1 MGKTKEAK
9 TTQLALQLRLFQVQ
23 DLRVPEGRLPLAL
36 SLCPAQSLTSGDGL
50 EPVQRPRAAGPHN
63 RSGASGRRTGL
74 VLKAMSASKKPIMT
88 LSCAACFPALPE
100 DFACSFVGQS
110 LPGLLATA
118 VLGSTRLH
126 AQEWQQEEHVAQ
138 PASQQLSRP
147 RSRSSFSYTS
157 CPFALLQHLEK
168 EGTLCA
174 TAIYKNDK

>member
-1 MGKTKEAK
+1 M
-9 TTQLALQLRLFQVQ
+9 
-23 DLRVPEGRLPLAL
+23 PLAL

-50 EPVQRPRAAGPHN
+50 EPVQRPRAGGPHN

-74 VLKAMSASKKPIMT
+74 VVLKAMSASKKPIMT

-100 DFACSFVGQS
+100 TLTA
-110 LPGLLATA
+110 GLL
-118 VLGSTRLH
+118 GSPRQVCWPPQFWEAH
-126 AQEWQQEEHVAQ
+126 ACVQEWQQEEHVAQ

-157 CPFALLQHLEK
+157 CPFAFLQHLEK
-168 EGTLCA
+168 QGTLCA